1 MEVLTPFVYWA
12 QTESK
17 INLKV
22 DLINVK
28 DIDVYF
34 GDKKLN
40 FSAYGQGARG
50 LNNYE
55 FILDFH
61 SAIIP
66 DESDYKIIDRYI
78 NFILTKKSDSWW
90 PRLTCQPQKPPWLK
104 IDFDKWRSE
113 ETDDIQ
119 EAVRDVCQDYPDMY
133 DHLHKEEFGYR
144 KEDYKKVYLIFYNLF
159 QCIGFIYILSVMGI
173 RYYRDG
179 SDSIRHTYEVVGNP
193 MKFIQILQILEI
205 MHLVFDYTR
214 GNPLITTLQVGGRA
228 FILFFMIE
236 AEPRMQTKPVV
247 FYIFLVWSVV
257 EVIRYPYYMTN
268 LLNVKISA
276 LTWLRYTIWM
286 PLYPLG
292 FVFEGIIVLR
302 NIPYFEETEKFTIDL
317 PNSWNFAFYFPTFLR
332 IYLLMLCF
340 PGMFAMMTHM
350 NSARYKKL
358 GKIKIKK

>member
-1 MEVLTPFVYWA
+1 
-12 QTESK
+12 
-17 INLKV
+17 
-22 DLINVK
+22 
-28 DIDVYF
+28 
-34 GDKKLN
+34 
-40 FSAYGQGARG
+40 
-50 LNNYE
+50 
-55 FILDFH
+55 
-61 SAIIP
+61 
-66 DESDYKIIDRYI
+66 
-78 NFILTKKSDSWW
+78 
-90 PRLTCQPQKPPWLK
+90 
-104 IDFDKWRSE
+104 
-113 ETDDIQ
+113 
-119 EAVRDVCQDYPDMY
+119 MY
-133 DHLHKEEFGYR
+133 DHLHKEEFGYK

-179 SDSIRHTYEVVGNP
+179 SELTLYSLNAAENSGLLKQRCFPEDYRRDSKQCSRSCISIAIHTQSCALANASHHSTLWPGNSIRHTYEVVGNP

-247 FYIFLVWSVV
+247 FYIFIVWSVV

>member
-144 KEDYKKVYLIFYNLF
+144 K
-159 QCIGFIYILSVMGI
+159 
-173 RYYRDG
+173 
-179 SDSIRHTYEVVGNP
+179 DSIRHTYEVVGNP